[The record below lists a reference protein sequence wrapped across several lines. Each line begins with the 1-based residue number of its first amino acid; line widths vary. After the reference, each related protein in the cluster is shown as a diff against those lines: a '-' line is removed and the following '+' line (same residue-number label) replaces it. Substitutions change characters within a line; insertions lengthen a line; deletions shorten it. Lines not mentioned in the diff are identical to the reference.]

1 MKKLRSVRV
10 WHNADG
16 QRSGITPESLKN
28 AAAASKQM
36 NLEEAYKILGTDS
49 NAGIEEVMKV
59 KAICF
64 PSCFH
69 VCHPATCCKAPSD
82 TDTGAAAAVWASHAA
97 K

>member
-1 MKKLRSVRV
+1 MTELSYAKQGVVNKLQSFKV

-28 AAAASKQM
+28 AAAVSKQM

-64 PSCFH
+64 LSCLY
-69 VCHPATCCKAPSD
+69 VCCQRSSNMLQGTM
-82 TDTGAAAAVWASHAA
+82 
-97 K
+97 